1 MRRGGGRTLA
11 FGQDPVSD
19 YAVVREE
26 LMLYNPEYV
35 TRPHILALNK
45 MDLEWAALRTEEI
58 RAGVEALDAEAVG
71 IAPVTVLPVSATEGI
86 GMDALLTELGR
97 LMNDEDRARVEG
109 IQSGRGQA
117 GGGGGGGAGHGG
129 AGDDVKPRSGR
140 KTKETTGEGKNMTIR
155 F

>member
-1 MRRGGGRTLA
+1 M
-11 FGQDPVSD
+11 SD

-71 IAPVTVLPVSATEGI
+71 IAPVKVLPVSATEGI

-97 LMNDEDRARVEG
+97 LMNDEDRARVED

-117 GGGGGGGAGHGG
+117 GGGGGEGAGHGG
-129 AGDDVKPRSGR
+129 AGGDVKPRSGR